1 MSFCNNELI
10 NIYEELERGINFI
23 DNSDQAAKYTT
34 STNYSLE
41 SETPFQRWYRYKE
54 GFSYSLIK
62 KLIEM
67 QSKNTEGKI
76 LDPFLGSGTTCL
88 VADSLFRKCVGFE
101 INPFSSFVSKCK
113 LSYYSDDDKDE
124 LKRCINLMRNIRI
137 YDYGISNDPKL
148 SFAKKVFDED
158 VRNIFLRIKTIISS
172 ITKDEKVFNLC
183 KLAWLSIL
191 EDVSNYRKAGNGL
204 KIKKTKK
211 NSIKAEEIVSSYVN
225 KLEIIYSDINKFSIN
240 GLSQVINDSCLNI
253 DLNEYGNYFDG
264 IIFSPPYANCFDY
277 MEIYKLELWYGDF
290 VKDYTELKQL
300 RKQSFSSNLNSINGR
315 IYDDELF
322 INLLNNMDDDLLWD
336 KKIKL
341 MLNDYF
347 ADFDELLGKLN
358 KVLNSG
364 GFIDVVVGNSAYGGI
379 VFPTDLFIAK
389 IAKKYGFIVEN
400 IIIDR
405 YLITSSQQYKKTLPF
420 RKYLRESI
428 VCLRKQ

>member
-1 MSFCNNELI
+1 MNYSDELT
-10 NIYEELERGINFI
+10 NIYKKLETDINYI
-23 DNSDQAAKYTT
+23 DNSEQTAKYTT

-62 KLIEM
+62 ELIEK
-67 QSKNTEGKI
+67 QSKNNEGKI

-88 VADSLFRKCVGFE
+88 VADSLLRKSVGFE

-113 LSYYSDDDKDE
+113 LSSYSSADKEE
-124 LKRCINLMRNIRI
+124 LKRCIDSIRVLNIYN
-137 YDYGISNDPKL
+137 YDVFPDPKL

-158 VRNIFLRIKTIISS
+158 VKDIFLRLKSVIYTI
-172 ITKDEKVFNLC
+172 TNNQKVFDLL

-211 NSIKAEEIVSSYVN
+211 NSIKAENIITTYIN
-225 KLEIIYSDINKFSIN
+225 KLEIIYSDINKVLVN
-240 GLSQVINDSCLNI
+240 GLSEVINDSCLNI
-253 DLNEYGNYFDG
+253 NLEDFNGYFDG

-290 VKDYTELKQL
+290 VKDYEELKQL
-300 RKQSFSSNLNSINGR
+300 RKKSFSSNLNSINGR
-315 IYDDELF
+315 VFNDDSF
-322 INLLNNMDDDLLWD
+322 AKLLNSMDDNLLWD
-336 KKIKL
+336 KKIKM

-347 ADFDELLGKLN
+347 ADFEELLGKLEKALTSN
-358 KVLNSG
+358 

-389 IAKKYGFIVEN
+389 IAKKYGFLVEK

-405 YLITSSQQYKKTLPF
+405 YLITSSQQYEKTLPY